1 MQLRHKFFIAISLL
15 TTVPLLILQFGVVE
29 RMEQEV
35 QLRTEHELNAALDK
49 MAGELTLIL
58 NNQKS
63 IANGLSRVPAVRR
76 FANTITP
83 TPIQSQSEYTE
94 HADNLERFFL
104 NYQHS
109 VPSIQA
115 LRFIDTTGKTLLK
128 VKEGK
133 PITAKLFDTKNA
145 RYYIA
150 DQSPKQF
157 FKEAI
162 QSASSGKV
170 VISDFE
176 LGQVTFEADFCPSMV
191 RYSVP
196 VKDEVDNLLGLLV
209 VNMWGTRLDSAVK
222 SAMEAYPANSY
233 IVEINK
239 NTLRDGIY
247 LYHPDT
253 KKRFAD
259 QLKTDYR
266 FTNEVT
272 PEEWNEMRFV
282 ESYGSVFHEDGRIF
296 YYKTISPFQTRDTK
310 WLLLIEASSEK
321 IFESVNTMRRSIWLL
336 VASLIVVSLLIAVWA
351 SGRLTH
357 PIHRLAEIIRYF
369 ADGERGV
376 RYHGA
381 DNDEV
386 GLAGK
391 AFNYLATTLEETEIE
406 REKAV
411 RAACQSERLA
421 ALGQLAAGIGHEINN
436 PLMNIMSL
444 ATLIEESLD
453 QKDNDTKNDLE
464 LLRKEGRRC
473 ARIIQGIL
481 NFARENEPRMEEF
494 NLTDL
499 IKETLE
505 LLHHRIESSAIDI
518 VTHLEKDLLMEGDAG
533 MLQQVLVNILLNS
546 IQASS
551 AKSKILI
558 NATEVNDKLL
568 VEIVDQGQGIKGN
581 DFSKIFDPF
590 FTTKSEG
597 EGTGLGLSVSY
608 GIIKH
613 HGGNITIENIS
624 SNKQQPMGVRV
635 LITLPKKHEVV
646 QKPEDIL
653 ERRNVG

>member
-29 RMEQEV
+29 RMEHEV
-35 QLRTEHELNAALDK
+35 QLRTEHELNASLNK
-49 MAGELTLIL
+49 MAGELKLIL

-76 FANTITP
+76 FANSVVPNLKNDIYHKRAV
-83 TPIQSQSEYTE
+83 SLE
-94 HADNLERFFL
+94 HFFL

-115 LRFIDTTGKTLLK
+115 LRFIDATGKSLVK

-133 PITAKLFDTKNA
+133 PIEAKKFDREKN
-145 RYYIA
+145 RYYVA

-162 QSASSGKV
+162 KSASEGKV

-176 LGQVTFEADFCPSMV
+176 LGQVTFGEDFCPSMV

-196 VKDEVDNLLGLLV
+196 VRDEVDRLQGLLV

-222 SAMEAYPANSY
+222 STMSAYPAKSY
-233 IVEINK
+233 IVEVNK
-239 NTLRDGIY
+239 NKLRDGIY

-253 KKRFAD
+253 KKRFAN
-259 QLKTDYR
+259 QLNTDFR
-266 FTNEVT
+266 FSNEVT
-272 PEEWNEMRFV
+272 NEEWKKMQSD
-282 ESYGSVFHEDGRIF
+282 ESSGSSFHSNRRLFF
-296 YYKTISPFQTRDTK
+296 YKAISPFQNRDTK

-321 IFESVNTMRRSIWLL
+321 IFESVNNMRRSIWLL
-336 VASLIVVSLLIAVWA
+336 VGSLVVISLLLAVWA
-351 SGRLTH
+351 SGRLTQTV
-357 PIHRLAEIIRYF
+357 HRLAEIIRKF

-376 RYHGA
+376 RYHGPV
-381 DNDEV
+381 NDEV

-391 AFNYLATTLEETEIE
+391 AFNYLTTTLEETEKE

-411 RAACQSERLA
+411 RSACQSERLA
-421 ALGQLAAGIGHEINN
+421 ALGQMAAGIGHEINN

-444 ATLIEESLD
+444 ASLIEEALG
-453 QKDNDTKNDLE
+453 KGHEDTKNDIL
-464 LLRKEGRRC
+464 LLRKEGQRC

-481 NFARENEPRMEEF
+481 NFARENEPSYKSFDLSE
-494 NLTDL
+494 L

-505 LLHHRIESSAIDI
+505 LLHHRIESAEINLI
-518 VTHLEKDLLMEGDAG
+518 THVEKELVMEGDAG
-533 MLQQVLVNILLNS
+533 MLQQVLVNLLLNA

-551 AKSKILI
+551 ANAKILI
-558 NATEVNDKLL
+558 NAKEEKEKILI
-568 VEIVDQGQGIKGN
+568 EIIDEGTGIEGN

-613 HGGNITIENIS
+613 HGGTISIENMEDS
-624 SNKQQPMGVRV
+624 GVKV
-635 LITLPKKHEVV
+635 KIILPKKS
-646 QKPEDIL
+646 KL
-653 ERRNVG
+653 ENKELDYLEARNVG

>member
-1 MQLRHKFFIAISLL
+1 MQLRHKFFIALSLL

-35 QLRTEHELNAALDK
+35 QLRTEHEINASLDK

-63 IANGLSRVPAVRR
+63 IANGLSRVPAVRH
-76 FANTITP
+76 FANSVVP
-83 TPIQSQSEYTE
+83 KKANVYNKR
-94 HADNLERFFL
+94 ANNLERFFL

-115 LRFIDTTGKTLLK
+115 LRFIDTSGKSLVK

-133 PITAKLFDTKNA
+133 PIDAKKFDPKNR
-145 RYYIA
+145 RYYVA
-150 DQSPKQF
+150 DQSSKQF

-162 QSASSGKV
+162 KSAHQGKV

-176 LGQVTFEADFCPSMV
+176 LGQVTFDADFCPSMV

-196 VKDEVDNLLGLLV
+196 VRDELDELQGLLV

-222 SAMEAYPANSY
+222 SAMSGYPASSY
-233 IVEINK
+233 IVEMNK
-239 NTLRDGIY
+239 NKLRDGIY
-247 LYHPDT
+247 LYHPDS
-253 KKRFAD
+253 KKRFAN
-259 QLKTDYR
+259 QLNTNFR
-266 FTNEVT
+266 FSNQVT
-272 PEEWNEMRFV
+272 AEEWKEMQFI
-282 ESYGSVFHEDGRIF
+282 ESYGSTFHDDGRMFF
-296 YYKTISPFQTRDTK
+296 YKAISPFQNRDTK

-321 IFESVNTMRRSIWLL
+321 IFESVNNMRRSIWLL
-336 VASLIVVSLLIAVWA
+336 LGSLVVISLLLAVWA
-351 SGRLTH
+351 SGRLTQ
-357 PIHRLAEIIRYF
+357 PVHRLAEIIHKF

-376 RYHGA
+376 RYHGPV
-381 DNDEV
+381 NDEV
-386 GLAGK
+386 GSAGK
-391 AFNYLATTLEETEIE
+391 AFNYLTTTLEQTEKE

-421 ALGQLAAGIGHEINN
+421 ALGQMAAGIGHEINN

-444 ATLIEESLD
+444 ATLIEEALGEGHD
-453 QKDNDTKNDLE
+453 DTKNDIL
-464 LLRKEGRRC
+464 LLRKEGKRC

-481 NFARENEPRMEEF
+481 NFARENEPSYEPF
-494 NLTDL
+494 NLSEL
-499 IKETLE
+499 IEETLE
-505 LLHHRIESSAIDI
+505 LLHHRIESSEINVI
-518 VTHLEKDLLMEGDAG
+518 TNIEKNLVMEGDAG
-533 MLQQVLVNILLNS
+533 MLQQVLVNVLLNA

-551 AKSKILI
+551 LNAEILVNAKQEGEKIIL
-558 NATEVNDKLL
+558 
-568 VEIVDQGQGIKGN
+568 EIIDEGTGIEGN

-613 HGGNITIENIS
+613 HGGSISIENMEETGVKVNIILPVQGKIE
-624 SNKQQPMGVRV
+624 NKE
-635 LITLPKKHEVV
+635 L
-646 QKPEDIL
+646 DYL
-653 ERRNVG
+653 EARNVG

>member
-35 QLRTEHELNAALDK
+35 QLRTEHEINASLDK

-63 IANGLSRVPAVRR
+63 IANGLSRVPAVRH
-76 FANTITP
+76 FANSVVP
-83 TPIQSQSEYTE
+83 KRANVY
-94 HADNLERFFL
+94 AKRANNLEHFFL

-115 LRFIDTTGKTLLK
+115 LRFIDTSGKSLVK

-133 PITAKLFDTKNA
+133 PVEAKKFDKKNK
-145 RYYIA
+145 RLYIA
-150 DQSPKQF
+150 DQSPKHF

-162 QSASSGKV
+162 KTAHKGNV

-176 LGQVTFEADFCPSMV
+176 LGQVTFGEDFCPSMV

-196 VKDEVDNLLGLLV
+196 VRDELDELQGLLV
-209 VNMWGTRLDSAVK
+209 VNMWGTRLDSAVE
-222 SAMEAYPANSY
+222 SAMSGYPASSY

-239 NTLRDGIY
+239 NKLRDGIY
-247 LYHPDT
+247 LYHPNS
-253 KKRFAD
+253 KKRFAN
-259 QLKTDYR
+259 QLNTNFR
-266 FTNEVT
+266 FTNQVT
-272 PEEWNEMRFV
+272 TEEWQEMQFV
-282 ESYGSVFHEDGRIF
+282 ESYGSTFHDDGRMF
-296 YYKTISPFQTRDTK
+296 FYKTISPFQNRDTK

-321 IFESVNTMRRSIWLL
+321 IFESVNNMRRSIWLL
-336 VASLIVVSLLIAVWA
+336 LGSLVVISLLLAVWA
-351 SGRLTH
+351 SGRLTQPVH
-357 PIHRLAEIIRYF
+357 HLAEIIHKF

-376 RYHGA
+376 RYQGA
-381 DNDEV
+381 VNDEV
-386 GLAGK
+386 GSAGR
-391 AFNYLATTLEETEIE
+391 AFNYLTTALENTEKE

-421 ALGQLAAGIGHEINN
+421 ALGQMAAGIGHEINN

-444 ATLIEESLD
+444 ATLIEEALGEGHD
-453 QKDNDTKNDLE
+453 DTRNDILM
-464 LLRKEGRRC
+464 LRKEGQRC

-481 NFARENEPRMEEF
+481 NFARENEPSYEPF
-494 NLTDL
+494 NLSEL
-499 IKETLE
+499 IEDTLE
-505 LLHHRIESSAIDI
+505 LLHHRIESSDI
-518 VTHLEKDLLMEGDAG
+518 ELVTNIEKDLVMEGDAG
-533 MLQQVLVNILLNS
+533 MLQQVLVNVLLNA

-551 AKSKILI
+551 SNEKILI
-558 NATEVNDKLL
+558 NAKQKNKKLII
-568 VEIVDQGQGIKGN
+568 EIIDQGTGIQSN

-613 HGGNITIENIS
+613 HGGSISIENMKDAGVKVNIILPVQGKIE
-624 SNKQQPMGVRV
+624 NKE
-635 LITLPKKHEVV
+635 L
-646 QKPEDIL
+646 DYL
-653 ERRNVG
+653 EAKNVG

>member
-15 TTVPLLILQFGVVE
+15 TTLPLLILQFGVVE

-35 QLRTEHELNAALDK
+35 QLRTEHELNASLDK
-49 MAGELTLIL
+49 MAGEIKLIL

-63 IANGLSRVPAVRR
+63 IANGLSRVPAVRQ
-76 FANTITP
+76 FANTVLTNQNPNVYSKRAI
-83 TPIQSQSEYTE
+83 
-94 HADNLERFFL
+94 NLEHFFL

-115 LRFIDTTGKTLLK
+115 LRFIDTSGKSLVK

-133 PITAKLFDTKNA
+133 PIEAKKFDAKNK
-145 RYYIA
+145 RSYVA
-150 DQSPKQF
+150 DQSSKDF

-162 QSASSGKV
+162 KSAHQGKV

-176 LGQVTFEADFCPSMV
+176 LGQVTFGADFCPSMV

-196 VKDEVDNLLGLLV
+196 VRDELDQLQGLLV

-222 SAMEAYPANSY
+222 STMDGYPANSY

-239 NTLRDGIY
+239 NKLRDGIY
-247 LYHPDT
+247 LYHPDS
-253 KKRFAD
+253 KKRFAN
-259 QLKTDYR
+259 QLNTNFR

-272 PEEWNEMRFV
+272 IDEWKEMKFI
-282 ESYGSVFHEDGRIF
+282 ESYGSIFHSDGRMF
-296 YYKTISPFQTRDTK
+296 FYKTISPFQNRDTK
-310 WLLLIEASSEK
+310 WLLLIEASSTK
-321 IFESVNTMRRSIWLL
+321 IFESVNNMRRSIWLL
-336 VASLIVVSLLIAVWA
+336 VGTLVIVSLLLAVWA
-351 SGRLTH
+351 SGRLTQ
-357 PIHRLAEIIRYF
+357 PVHRLAEIIHKF

-376 RYHGA
+376 RYQGA
-381 DNDEV
+381 VNDEV
-386 GLAGK
+386 GSAGK
-391 AFNYLATTLEETEIE
+391 AFNYLTTALEQTEKE

-421 ALGQLAAGIGHEINN
+421 ALGQMAAGIGHEINN

-444 ATLIEESLD
+444 ATLIEEALGEGHD
-453 QKDNDTKNDLE
+453 DAKNDIT
-464 LLRKEGRRC
+464 LLRKEGQRC

-481 NFARENEPRMEEF
+481 NFARENEPCYKPF
-494 NLTDL
+494 NLSEL
-499 IKETLE
+499 IYETLE
-505 LLHHRIESSAIDI
+505 LLHHRIESSDI
-518 VTHLEKDLLMEGDAG
+518 NLVTNIEDELVMEGDAG
-533 MLQQVLVNILLNS
+533 MLQQVLVNVLLNA

-551 AKSKILI
+551 VNAEILI
-558 NATEVNDKLL
+558 NAKNQDGKL
-568 VEIVDQGQGIKGN
+568 IIDIIDQGTGIQGN

-613 HGGNITIENIS
+613 HGGSIS
-624 SNKQQPMGVRV
+624 IDNMKDAGVKV
-635 LITLPKKHEVV
+635 SITLPVKCKIEN
-646 QKPEDIL
+646 KELDYL
-653 ERRNVG
+653 EAKNVG

>member
-15 TTVPLLILQFGVVE
+15 TTLPLLILQFGVVE

-35 QLRTEHELNAALDK
+35 HLRTENELNASLDK
-49 MAGELTLIL
+49 MAGEITLIL

-63 IANGLSRVPAVRR
+63 IANGLSRVPAVRH
-76 FANTITP
+76 FANSVENTQNLAIYNLNASTL
-83 TPIQSQSEYTE
+83 E
-94 HADNLERFFL
+94 HFFL

-115 LRFIDTTGKTLLK
+115 LRFIDKSGKSLVK

-133 PITAKLFDTKNA
+133 PIDAKKFDKKNN
-145 RYYIA
+145 RYFVA
-150 DQSPKQF
+150 DQSSKHF

-162 QSASSGKV
+162 KSADNGTV

-176 LGQVTFEADFCPSMV
+176 LGQVTFGADFCPSMV

-196 VKDEVDNLLGLLV
+196 VRDELDQLQGLLV

-222 SAMEAYPANSY
+222 STMKAYPANSY
-233 IVEINK
+233 IVEVNRNK
-239 NTLRDGIY
+239 LRDGIY

-253 KKRFAD
+253 KKRFAN
-259 QLKTDYR
+259 QLNTNFR
-266 FTNEVT
+266 FSNEVT
-272 PEEWNEMRFV
+272 AEEWKQMQAIKSF
-282 ESYGSVFHEDGRIF
+282 GSTFHADGRMF
-296 YYKTISPFQTRDTK
+296 FYKTISPFQNRDTK

-336 VASLIVVSLLIAVWA
+336 VGSLVVVSLLLAVWA
-351 SGRLTH
+351 SGRLTR
-357 PIHRLAEIIRYF
+357 PVHRLAEIIHKF

-376 RYHGA
+376 RYQGPV
-381 DNDEV
+381 NDEV
-386 GLAGK
+386 GSAGK
-391 AFNYLATTLEETEIE
+391 AFNYLTATLEQTEKE

-421 ALGQLAAGIGHEINN
+421 ALGQMAAGIGHEINN

-444 ATLIEESLD
+444 ATLIEESLGEEQD
-453 QKDNDTKNDLE
+453 EAKNDIH
-464 LLRKEGRRC
+464 LLRKEGKRC

-481 NFARENEPRMEEF
+481 NFARENEPSYEPF
-494 NLTDL
+494 DL
-499 IKETLE
+499 SELIEETLN
-505 LLHHRIESSAIDI
+505 LLHHRIETSEIDV
-518 VTHLEKDLLMEGDAG
+518 VTNIEKKLIMEGDAG
-533 MLQQVLVNILLNS
+533 MLQQVLVNVLLNA

-551 AKSKILI
+551 NNARILI
-558 NATEVNDKLL
+558 NAKNKADNLV
-568 VEIVDQGQGIKGN
+568 VEIIDHGTGIKGN

-613 HGGNITIENIS
+613 HGGSISIEN
-624 SNKQQPMGVRV
+624 MEDAGVKV
-635 LITLPKKHEVV
+635 SIILPVKGKIDNNELNY
-646 QKPEDIL
+646 QEA
-653 ERRNVG
+653 RNVG

>member
-35 QLRTEHELNAALDK
+35 QLRTEHELSAALDK
-49 MAGELTLIL
+49 MAGELLLIL

-63 IANGLSRVPAVRR
+63 IANGLSRVPAVRH
-76 FANTITP
+76 FANNITP
-83 TPIQSQSEYTE
+83 NQNLATYDE

-115 LRFIDTTGKTLLK
+115 LRFTDVSGKTLVK

-133 PITAKLFDTKNA
+133 PIAAKKFDAVNN
-145 RYYIA
+145 RYFVA
-150 DQSPKQF
+150 DQSYKEF
-157 FKEAI
+157 FKDAI
-162 QSASSGKV
+162 RSVSDGDV

-176 LGQVTFEADFCPSMV
+176 LGQVTFGADFCPSMV

-196 VKDEVDNLLGLLV
+196 VRDEVDNLLGLLV
-209 VNMWGTRLDSAVK
+209 VNMWGTRLDSTVK
-222 SAMEAYPANSY
+222 SAMEGYPANSY
-233 IVEINK
+233 IIEINNNK
-239 NTLRDGIY
+239 LRDGIY

-253 KKRFAD
+253 QKRFAD
-259 QLKTDYR
+259 QLKTNFR
-266 FTNEVT
+266 FTNQVSA
-272 PEEWNEMRFV
+272 EEWQEMRFV
-282 ESYGSVFHEDGRIF
+282 ESYGSISHDDGRLF
-296 YYKTISPFQTRDTK
+296 YYKTISPFKNRDTK

-321 IFESVNTMRRSIWLL
+321 IFDSVNTMRRSIWLL
-336 VASLIVVSLLIAVWA
+336 VASLIVVSLLLAVWA
-351 SGRLTH
+351 SGRLTQ
-357 PIHRLAEIIRYF
+357 PIHRLADIIRHF

-376 RYHGA
+376 RYQGPV
-381 DNDEV
+381 NDEV

-391 AFNYLATTLEETEIE
+391 AFNYLTTTLEETEKE

-444 ATLIEESLD
+444 ATLIEEALGE
-453 QKDNDTKNDLE
+453 KDDDVKNDIL
-464 LLRKEGRRC
+464 LLRKEGQRC

-481 NFARENEPRMEEF
+481 NFARENEPRMEYF
-494 NLTDL
+494 NLATL
-499 IKETLE
+499 IEETLE
-505 LLHHRIESSAIDI
+505 LLHHRIETSEIELI
-518 VTHLEKDLLMEGDAG
+518 THLEKELVMQGDAG

-558 NATEVNDKLL
+558 NATEADEKLCI
-568 VEIVDQGQGIKGN
+568 EIIDQGRGIKGN

-613 HGGNITIENIS
+613 HGGNISIENIS
-624 SNKQQPMGVRV
+624 NNNELSGVRV
-635 LITLPKKHEVV
+635 LITLPKKNKTV
-646 QKPEDIL
+646 KTTSDLL
-653 ERRNVG
+653 ETQDVA

>member
-15 TTVPLLILQFGVVE
+15 TMLPLLILQFGVVE

-35 QLRTEHELNAALDK
+35 QLRTEHELNASLDK
-49 MAGELTLIL
+49 MAGELLLIL

-63 IANGLSRVPAVRR
+63 IANGLSRVPAVRQ
-76 FANTITP
+76 FANSVVP
-83 TPIQSQSEYTE
+83 QQKLAKYNNRANHLE
-94 HADNLERFFL
+94 HFFL

-115 LRFIDTTGKTLLK
+115 LRFMDVSGKSLVK

-133 PITAKLFDTKNA
+133 PIDAKNFDKKNN
-145 RYYIA
+145 RYYVA
-150 DQSPKQF
+150 DQSSKQF

-162 QSASSGKV
+162 KSAHQGKV

-176 LGQVTFEADFCPSMV
+176 LGQVTFGADFCPSMV

-196 VKDEVDNLLGLLV
+196 VRDEIDQLQGLLV

-222 SAMEAYPANSY
+222 STMSAYPANSY

-239 NTLRDGIY
+239 NKLRDGIY
-247 LYHPDT
+247 LFHPET
-253 KKRFAD
+253 KKRFAN
-259 QLKTDYR
+259 QLKTNFR
-266 FTNEVT
+266 FSNEVT
-272 PEEWNEMRFV
+272 TEEWKQMQLV
-282 ESYGSVFHEDGRIF
+282 ESYGSTFHDDGRMF
-296 YYKTISPFQTRDTK
+296 FYKTISPFQNRDTK

-321 IFESVNTMRRSIWLL
+321 IFESVNNMRRSIWLL
-336 VASLIVVSLLIAVWA
+336 VASLVIGSLILAVWA
-351 SGRLTH
+351 SGRLTR
-357 PIHRLAEIIRYF
+357 PVHRLAEIIRKF

-376 RYHGA
+376 RYQGPI
-381 DNDEV
+381 NDEV

-391 AFNYLATTLEETEIE
+391 AFNYLTTTLEETEKE
-406 REKAV
+406 RERAV

-421 ALGQLAAGIGHEINN
+421 ALGQMAAGIGHEINN

-444 ATLIEESLD
+444 ATLVEEALGEGHD
-453 QKDNDTKNDLE
+453 DTKNDIL
-464 LLRKEGRRC
+464 LLRKEGHRC

-481 NFARENEPRMEEF
+481 NFARENEPSYQPF
-494 NLTDL
+494 DL
-499 IKETLE
+499 SKLITETLE
-505 LLHHRIESSAIDI
+505 LLHHRIDSSDI
-518 VTHLEKDLLMEGDAG
+518 NLITNIEKELVMEGDAG
-533 MLQQVLVNILLNS
+533 MLQQVLVNLLLNA

-551 AKSKILI
+551 ANATILI
-558 NATEVNDKLL
+558 NAKKQNEMLF
-568 VEIVDQGQGIKGN
+568 VEIIDQGTGIKGK

-613 HGGNITIENIS
+613 HGGSISIENVEDA
-624 SNKQQPMGVRV
+624 GVKV
-635 LITLPKKHEVV
+635 KITLPVKGKIEN
-646 QKPEDIL
+646 KELDYM
-653 ERRNVG
+653 ESRDVG